1 MLFWPTTEAEVLQYI
16 DNTEVGKRLEK
27 EGRSDDDVWDIERL
41 GWEEDEEYVTFWD
54 GGGQEG
60 DEAWQRQESRRSR
73 SPEAMAACW
82 SQDVEQDYGILAR
95 REHI

>member
-41 GWEEDEEYVTFWD
+41 G
-54 GGGQEG
+54 
-60 DEAWQRQESRRSR
+60 
-73 SPEAMAACW
+73 
-82 SQDVEQDYGILAR
+82 
-95 REHI
+95 